1 MATKENLR
9 IAALIIVLVVC
20 VTISFFLLKPEMDS
34 TFIAG
39 IIYAWAVS
47 SLFSTKSET
56 FLSKLLLVAL
66 PLLLV
71 ARCDSVSYALLLG
84 YMFHIGKTSIR
95 RRLMCSLI
103 LFLTYTLAIWL
114 YSSIGNEYLAFAALY
129 AIIMGIDVLAA
140 FSKTH
145 ETDWKNYSQLAS
157 MFFLLSMLAAAVK
170 RILQANV
177 VDGVVFLTIFPVS
190 GIFVYIFTK
199 LNERISLL
207 TIENGRI
214 RNFREKLARVIEF
227 VSNTSKQS
235 SLEENLSNLAA
246 TISEVTGYRYILI
259 NLLNRDEG
267 KIVRIA
273 HHGLETEEFE
283 RLKNTPPPVSYIFE
297 LMQER
302 FKVSN
307 SYFIPEN
314 AIQLPV
320 EYVSTPLIEEY
331 GMHNDAENWKPGD
344 LLLVPIRNYFGDVV
358 GYISVD
364 SPVHNKRPSFE
375 DIQILEL
382 IADQAYKILEHSESF
397 QTYLVR
403 QSYDLHTFLLTH
415 SAFLGALEDVVNNG
429 EQFAVALIDIDDITK
444 INATFGHDVGD
455 RVIERIADVIR
466 SRTRRSDLAAR
477 YGGEEFAILLKGVS
491 KTKAVDIISRILEEV
506 RKIESEPRIT
516 VSAGIAVYPEHGST
530 AQILLKKALKALDI
544 AKKSGKDRLMTF

>member
-1 MATKENLR
+1 VATKENLR
-9 IAALIIVLVVC
+9 IAALTIALVVC

-157 MFFLLSMLAAAVK
+157 MFFLLSMLAAVVK
-170 RILQANV
+170 KTLQANV
-177 VDGVVFLTIFPVS
+177 VDGVVF
-190 GIFVYIFTK
+190 
-199 LNERISLL
+199 L

-227 VSNTSKQS
+227 VNNTSKQS

>member
-1 MATKENLR
+1 
-9 IAALIIVLVVC
+9 
-20 VTISFFLLKPEMDS
+20 
-34 TFIAG
+34 
-39 IIYAWAVS
+39 
-47 SLFSTKSET
+47 
-56 FLSKLLLVAL
+56 
-66 PLLLV
+66 
-71 ARCDSVSYALLLG
+71 
-84 YMFHIGKTSIR
+84 
-95 RRLMCSLI
+95 
-103 LFLTYTLAIWL
+103 
-114 YSSIGNEYLAFAALY
+114 
-129 AIIMGIDVLAA
+129 
-140 FSKTH
+140 
-145 ETDWKNYSQLAS
+145 
-157 MFFLLSMLAAAVK
+157 
-170 RILQANV
+170 
-177 VDGVVFLTIFPVS
+177 
-190 GIFVYIFTK
+190 
-199 LNERISLL
+199 
-207 TIENGRI
+207 
-214 RNFREKLARVIEF
+214 
-227 VSNTSKQS
+227 
-235 SLEENLSNLAA
+235 
-246 TISEVTGYRYILI
+246 
-259 NLLNRDEG
+259 
-267 KIVRIA
+267 
-273 HHGLETEEFE
+273 
-283 RLKNTPPPVSYIFE
+283 LKNTPPPASYIFE

-320 EYVSTPLIEEY
+320 EYVSIPLIEEY

-364 SPVHNKRPSFE
+364 SPVHGKRPSFE

-403 QSYDLHTFLLTH
+403 QSYDFHTFLLTH
-415 SAFLGALEDVVNNG
+415 SAFLGALEDAVNNG

-477 YGGEEFAILLKGVS
+477 YGGEEFAILLKDVS

-530 AQILLKKALKALDI
+530 AQVLLKKALKALDI

>member
-1 MATKENLR
+1 MAAKENLK
-9 IAALIIVLVVC
+9 IVVLIIVLSVC
-20 VTISFFLLKPEMDS
+20 VTISFFLLKPGMNGAL
-34 TFIAG
+34 IVG

-47 SLFSTKSET
+47 SLFSTEPET

-71 ARCDSVSYALLLG
+71 TRYDSAPYALLLG
-84 YMFHIGKTSIR
+84 YMFHIGKTPAR
-95 RRLMCSLI
+95 KRLMCSLI
-103 LFLTYTLAIWL
+103 LFLTYALAIWL
-114 YSSIGNEYLAFAALY
+114 HSLISSEYFAFAALY
-129 AIIMGIDVLAA
+129 AIIMGMDVLVAL
-140 FSKTH
+140 SKPH
-145 ETDWKNYSQLAS
+145 ETNWKNYSQLAS
-157 MFFLLSMLAAAVK
+157 IFFLLSMLAAVVK

-177 VDGVVFLTIFPVS
+177 VDGVAFLVVFPVC
-190 GIFVYIFTK
+190 GIFMYNLTK
-199 LNERISLL
+199 LNERISFL
-207 TIENGRI
+207 TTEHRRI
-214 RNFREKLARVIEF
+214 KDFREKLARVIDF
-227 VSNTSKQS
+227 VNNTSKQS

-246 TISEVTGYRYILI
+246 TISEVIGYRYVLI
-259 NLLNRDEG
+259 NLLNRDDG

-273 HHGLETEEFE
+273 QHGLEKEEFE
-283 RLKNTPPPVSYIFE
+283 RLKSNPPPLSYTSE

-302 FKVSN
+302 FRVSN

-320 EYVSTPLIEEY
+320 EYVSTPLVEEY
-331 GMHNDAENWKPGD
+331 EMHNDAENWKPDD

-364 SPVHNKRPSFE
+364 SPVHGKRPSFE

-382 IADQAYKILEHSESF
+382 IADQAYKILERSESF
-397 QTYLVR
+397 QTYLVK
-403 QSYDLHTFLLTH
+403 QSYDPHTFLLTH
-415 SAFLGALEDVVNNG
+415 SAFLGALEDAINNG

-455 RVIERIADVIR
+455 RVIERVADVIR

-477 YGGEEFAILLKGVS
+477 YGGEEFTILLKGVS

-506 RKIESEPRIT
+506 RRIESEPRIT
-516 VSAGIAVYPEHGST
+516 ASAGIAVYPEHGNT
-530 AQILLKKALKALDI
+530 VQTLLKKASKALEI